1 MTLSKKMKKI
11 LAGFFAA
18 IDAYEEAF
26 ERGDR
31 AAARTL
37 GKESVDYCEKYQKEL
52 KLSAEYV
59 EDMKT
64 SWLKLEVSYA
74 EEAHKEAQL
83 EGIRRR
89 IEEEKRELFEA
100 VQKEDK
106 RGAIKWN

>member
-1 MTLSKKMKKI
+1 MKKI

-18 IDAYEEAF
+18 IDAYEEAV

-31 AAARTL
+31 EAARTL
-37 GKESVDYCEKYQKEL
+37 GKESVDYCDKYQKEL
-52 KLSAEYV
+52 KLSVEYV
-59 EDMKT
+59 EELKT
-64 SWLKLEVSYA
+64 SRLQLEKSYA

-89 IEEEKRELFEA
+89 IEEEKRKLFEA

-106 RGAIKWN
+106 RGAIKWQ

>member
-1 MTLSKKMKKI
+1 MALSKRMKKI

-18 IDAYEEAF
+18 IDAYEDAF

-37 GKESVDYCEKYQKEL
+37 GKESVDYCDKYQKEL
-52 KLSAEYV
+52 KLSKEYV
-59 EDMKT
+59 EDMRT
-64 SWLKLEVSYA
+64 SWLRLEKLCA

-83 EGIRRR
+83 EGIQRR
-89 IEEEKRELFEA
+89 IAEQKRELFEA